1 MFNRLLSLL
10 TSSKSSHLYLYFKMG
25 SQNVD
30 ELYKD
35 SIRLID
41 ELGSIFDDAQEMLTD
56 RETGK

>member
-1 MFNRLLSLL
+1 
-10 TSSKSSHLYLYFKMG
+10 MG